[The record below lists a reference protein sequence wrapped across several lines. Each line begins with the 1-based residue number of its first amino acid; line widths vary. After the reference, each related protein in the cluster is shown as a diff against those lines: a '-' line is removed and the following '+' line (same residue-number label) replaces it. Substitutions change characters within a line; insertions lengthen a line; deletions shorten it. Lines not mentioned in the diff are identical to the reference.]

1 MPPAAKPEASEL
13 GGYNYLNST
22 EPSVAS
28 VFFRSAVVPSAKCT
42 VMLLI
47 EPILSDGKNTLN
59 VSIAGLNSDPLNS
72 SPEILSYPFSNLG
85 SEIFSV

>member
-13 GGYNYLNST
+13 GGYNCLNST
-22 EPSVAS
+22 EPSVT
-28 VFFRSAVVPSAKCT
+28 VLLRVTGDPSAKCT

-72 SPEILSYPFSNLG
+72 SQEILSYSFSNL
-85 SEIFSV
+85 